1 METINDLGKYT
12 FPALLNNSIKKFG
25 ERPAVTLVGGSPYTY
40 AQFGQKAQSVAKML
54 HALGLNNGSKVA
66 ILSTG
71 RPEWGIS
78 YFGIV
83 SYGMIAV
90 PLLPDFSDAE

>member
-40 AQFGQKAQSVAKML
+40 AQFGQK
-54 HALGLNNGSKVA
+54 LNRLQKCFTLWVL
-66 ILSTG
+66 IM
-71 RPEWGIS
+71 
-78 YFGIV
+78 V
-83 SYGMIAV
+83 QK
-90 PLLPDFSDAE
+90 